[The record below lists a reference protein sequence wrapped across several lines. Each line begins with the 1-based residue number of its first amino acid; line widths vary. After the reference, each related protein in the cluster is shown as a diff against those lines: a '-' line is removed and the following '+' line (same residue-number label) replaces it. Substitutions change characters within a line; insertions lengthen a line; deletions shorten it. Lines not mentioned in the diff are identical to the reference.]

1 MVSEEKN
8 VKKQTELNQD
18 RQDEKVEDPS
28 SLEALFECL
37 DEVTEKLED
46 GDISLEQSFGLY
58 QRGMELLRQCNE
70 TIDMVEKRVQMLDE
84 EGELHE
90 F

>member
-1 MVSEEKN
+1 M
-8 VKKQTELNQD
+8 KKQTELNQD
-18 RQDEKVEDPS
+18 RHDEKVEEPY
-28 SLEALFECL
+28 SLEELFECL

-46 GDISLEQSFGLY
+46 GDISLEQSFWLY
-58 QRGMELLRQCNE
+58 QKGMELLKQCNE
-70 TIDMVEKRVQMLDE
+70 TIDIVEKKVQMLDE